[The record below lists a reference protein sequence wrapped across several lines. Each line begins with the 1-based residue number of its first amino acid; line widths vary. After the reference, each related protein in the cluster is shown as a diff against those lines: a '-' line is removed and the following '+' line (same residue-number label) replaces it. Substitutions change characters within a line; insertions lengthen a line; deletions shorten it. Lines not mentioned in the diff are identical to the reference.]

1 MQELQNQNLLL
12 ILEKKILV
20 DPSCL
25 SKLISSKAMV
35 WCVSVCSTQCA
46 VATKNQGW
54 MVAKSFRK
62 MRKQSQILTNNDV
75 FPSSCQPYYVV
86 PQYSKAKQTALEQ
99 GQYSLLL
106 VRPCIFGPKTRICNR
121 KVAIKNKDV
130 MEQTLCKLDCSFC
143 LIQLLNNK
151 FHVIS
156 LWRLCITFV

>member
-1 MQELQNQNLLL
+1 MVAKWFGKLGTVYQSKQSKGQIIVYRPISKQNAAL
-12 ILEKKILV
+12 
-20 DPSCL
+20 
-25 SKLISSKAMV
+25 
-35 WCVSVCSTQCA
+35 CS
-46 VATKNQGW
+46 TKNQGW

-130 MEQTLCKLDCSFC
+130 MEQTLYKLDCSFC

-151 FHVIS
+151 FHIIS
-156 LWRLCITFV
+156 LWRLCIIFV